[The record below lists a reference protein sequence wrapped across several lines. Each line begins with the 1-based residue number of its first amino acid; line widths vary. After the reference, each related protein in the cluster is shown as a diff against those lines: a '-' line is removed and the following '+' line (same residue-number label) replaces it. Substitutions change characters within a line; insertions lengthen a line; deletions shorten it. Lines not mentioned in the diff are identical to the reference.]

1 MTGNIKTRQ
10 ALANRLAEL
19 EARAERLMADLT
31 EAMSVDFEEQ
41 AVEAEDDESLLAQE
55 TLVIE
60 RIAAIRAAIKR
71 VDEGR
76 YGICLTCGE
85 AITSA
90 RLAAIPEASL
100 CISCAA
106 ASLPERKQA

>member
-1 MTGNIKTRQ
+1 MTSNIKTRE
-10 ALANRLAEL
+10 ALAKRLAEL

-31 EAMSVDFEEQ
+31 EVMSADFEEQ

-60 RIAAIRAAIKR
+60 RISAIRAAIKR

-76 YGICLTCGE
+76 YGICLTCGGKI
-85 AITSA
+85 ATA
-90 RLAAIPEASL
+90 RLEAIPEATL
-100 CISCAA
+100 CISCANDG
-106 ASLPERKQA
+106 